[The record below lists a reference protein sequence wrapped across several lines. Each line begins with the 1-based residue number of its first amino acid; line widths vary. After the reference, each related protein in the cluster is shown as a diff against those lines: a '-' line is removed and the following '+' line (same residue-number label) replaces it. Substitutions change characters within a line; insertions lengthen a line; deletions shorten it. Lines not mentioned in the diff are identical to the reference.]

1 MENIQKHIKTA
12 LSYLCSAESVYLHFI
27 FISIFFHN
35 YNIYLYLL
43 CHGDEVSFPL
53 KLATLK
59 AGRWIIE
66 LIEMG
71 SSNIE

>member
-1 MENIQKHIKTA
+1 MENIQKHTKTA
-12 LSYLCSAESVYLHFI
+12 LLYLCSAESSYLHFI
-27 FISIFFHN
+27 CISIFFRN
-35 YNIYLYLL
+35 FNINLYLL
-43 CHGDEVSFPL
+43 CHGDEVRFPL